1 MKPRVKGQPLL
12 PTDERLR
19 NTSIS
24 RMRQPIESW
33 FNWLQ
38 QKTAIEAASKV
49 RSTKGLI
56 IHALGRLAAALIA
69 LIFNF

>member
-1 MKPRVKGQPLL
+1 
-12 PTDERLR
+12 
-19 NTSIS
+19 
-24 RMRQPIESW
+24 MRQPIESW

-38 QKTAIEAASKV
+38 QKNAIESASKV

-56 IHALGRLAAALIA
+56 IHALARLAAALIA